1 MVTTSNGDVLGSPSL
16 LQVPKLA
23 IICRKAKQISPS
35 LSADLVTLEYFFFV
49 VVERCQSS
57 V

>member
-1 MVTTSNGDVLGSPSL
+1 MVATSNGDVLGSPSL

-35 LSADLVTLEYFFFV
+35 LSADLVTLEYFFVV